1 MEKKRVLVVDDG
13 ATNRSFIKTYL
24 LLQGLEVDTAEDG
37 LVGLQKAQASTY
49 DLIFSD
55 IEMPNMN
62 GIEFLREVK
71 RLTAYQKVPVIILSS
86 LTNQDVKDETKRLGA
101 IYYMEKPFS
110 NEKMQEALSIAGITK
125 G

>member
-1 MEKKRVLVVDDG
+1 MSKKRVLVVDDG

-24 LLQGLEVDTAEDG
+24 LLRNFEVETAEDG
-37 LVGLQKAQASTY
+37 LEGFQKAQSSTF

-71 RLTAYQKVPVIILSS
+71 KLPNYQKVPVVILSS
-86 LTNQDVKDETKRLGA
+86 LTKESIKQETKSLGA
-101 IYYMEKPFS
+101 LYYMEKPFDDA
-110 NEKMQEALSIAGITK
+110 KMTEALKLAGFF
-125 G
+125 